1 MDYNLVSDDLKILSI
16 KNFSHP
22 NIVERFFIRKIL
34 EDNYQK
40 DAITKNTLGY
50 NYLINSD
57 YKFFTDLYSKFLD
70 VSKSIF
76 SDITISNNN
85 SSKLWGYRSNKN
97 VWASVFHDHE
107 KTSTIN
113 AVYYFDLSSS
123 DTISFQKDGKIFTY
137 SPEKYELLIFPGTL
151 KHKPDRPLKNK
162 IRYSINIEIITHQS
176 AYYLFYDKL

>member
-1 MDYNLVSDDLKILSI
+1 MDYNLVSDDLRILSI
-16 KNFSHP
+16 KEFLHP
-22 NIVERFFIRKIL
+22 NIIERFFIKKIL

-57 YKFFTDLYSKFLD
+57 HKFFTNLYSKFLD
-70 VSKSIF
+70 VSKNIF
-76 SDITISNNN
+76 SGINISPNN
-85 SSKLWGYRSNKN
+85 SSKLWGYRSNKD

-107 KTSTIN
+107 KTSTVN
-113 AVYYFDLSSS
+113 AVYYFDLSPS
-123 DTISFQKDGKIFTY
+123 DSISFQKNNKVFTY

-162 IRYSINIEIITHQS
+162 IRYSINIEIITTQS
-176 AYYLFYDKL
+176 AYYLFYEKL